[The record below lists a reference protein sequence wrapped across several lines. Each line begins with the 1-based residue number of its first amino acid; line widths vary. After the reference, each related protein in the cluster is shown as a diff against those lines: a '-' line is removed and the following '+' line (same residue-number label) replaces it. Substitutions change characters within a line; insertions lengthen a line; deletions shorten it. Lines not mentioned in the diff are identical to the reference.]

1 MNKKSEKKDL
11 QIRTSDLNIFEVLWQ
26 FLKNNLGI
34 LAGLLVMCIGLSIS
48 TSTFLTTDNL
58 ILVLRQVSINAMV
71 AFGMTYII
79 ILGGIDLSVGGVMA
93 MSGIITTLM
102 LARFNL
108 PLPISIIIGLLS
120 GMVVGLTNGIIIV
133 KGKMP
138 PFIVT
143 LSIAYI
149 ARGLAYIFSN
159 GKPISVQEPLFNVIG
174 NGYIGPIPYPII
186 YMIVALLI
194 LAFIL
199 YRTKFGRHL
208 YAIGG
213 NTEAAKFSGINVNK
227 VQIISYTIIGF
238 LAALGGIV
246 LSARLYS
253 GQPTIG
259 VNGELD
265 AIAAVILG
273 GTSFSG
279 GIGTLGGTLIGAV
292 VIGIINNG
300 LNLLGVNSFW
310 QLVAKGV
317 VILIAVYIDMLKKN
331 RKQA

>member
-48 TSTFLTTDNL
+48 TSTFLTSDNL